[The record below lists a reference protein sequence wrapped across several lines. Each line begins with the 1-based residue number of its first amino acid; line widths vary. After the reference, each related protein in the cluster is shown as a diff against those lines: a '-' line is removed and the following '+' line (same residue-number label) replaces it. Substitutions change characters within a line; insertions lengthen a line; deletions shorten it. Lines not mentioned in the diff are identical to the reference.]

1 MHDCRTTLKRGIF
14 PRGAGKKQD
23 ERTFCSPV
31 PGWCSRL
38 IAGIHLG
45 TFVLLLCTLLEPW
58 LFPGRKHQRPLF
70 RMPLTKAGHCLA
82 GYHNLVRV
90 GQGVFVCQVCALMCA
105 CPYCVSHIPAG
116 MPFVNCSYHQDA
128 YLELQDAVLPT
139 TAITL
144 NGRRV

>member
-1 MHDCRTTLKRGIF
+1 MHDCRITMKRSIF
-14 PRGAGKKQD
+14 PQKEQD
-23 ERTFCSPV
+23 ERYSRSPASVQHPRWV
-31 PGWCSRL
+31 PFVG
-38 IAGIHLG
+38 LG
-45 TFVLLLCTLLEPW
+45 TLVLLCALLEP
-58 LFPGRKHQRPLF
+58 LLLPGRKHQRPLF
-70 RMPLTKAGHCLA
+70 RMPLTKAGQCLA
-82 GYHNLVRV
+82 GYHTLVSI

-144 NGRRV
+144 DGRRI

>member
-1 MHDCRTTLKRGIF
+1 MIFPFSLIERCTDVQGEAGKRG
-14 PRGAGKKQD
+14 
-23 ERTFCSPV
+23 ERPVRSPA
-31 PGWCSRL
+31 PGWLSL
-38 IAGIHLG
+38 ISSG
-45 TFVLLLCTLLEPW
+45 VLLLVLGTLLESWMP
-58 LFPGRKHQRPLF
+58 PGKRHQRPLF
-70 RMPLTKAGHCLA
+70 GMPLTKAGQCLA
-82 GYHNLVRV
+82 GYHNLVRI
-90 GQGVFVCQVCALMCA
+90 GQGVFICQVCSLTCA